1 MELELS
7 EKYEPLF
14 RLLYGDYPEVDTVV
28 VTGGRFSQK
37 SFAVGTFACVAAKDF
52 NHRVL
57 YTRYTLVSS
66 EDSIIP
72 EFREKID
79 FLGAHSDFEITRD
92 RIRGI
97 KNNSKIVFK
106 GIKTSAGNQTAA
118 LKSLKDFSLWVYDEA
133 EEHPDFDSW
142 DKVKKS
148 IRSNDVRNISILL
161 LNPVTKNS
169 WIYETFFEERGVVEG
184 FNGVVGNVL
193 YIHTTYHDMP
203 RQFIPDTHWNDFEAY
218 RAAYEEWEEL
228 DKDGREMSPL
238 KKRARYYKHTLL
250 GGWLEK
256 AEGVIYDNWVLG
268 DYVDT
273 GYTLFGADFGFS
285 IDPSTL
291 VEISVDKKKKIIYL
305 REHLYK
311 PKLTTSD
318 LYDIM
323 NGVCRHKAIIADSA
337 EPRLIEEL
345 RRMGLNIKG
354 AVKGPGSITAGIA
367 LMQDY
372 DLIVDTNSINLIKEL
387 NNYRWNDKKS
397 STPMDSFNHI
407 LDAARYAASEML
419 NGSGVMRGSLA
430 RALRS
435 GAGAFR

>member
-1 MELELS
+1 MAKLVINS
-7 EKYEPLF
+7 KYSSIATSDARYFL
-14 RLLYGDYPEVDTVV
+14 
-28 VTGGRFSQK
+28 VTGGRGSGK
-37 SFAVGTFACVAAKDF
+37 SFSINTMLSLLMLEDNRTILFLRK
-52 NHRVL
+52 
-57 YTRYTLVSS
+57 TLTSAHL
-66 EDSIIP
+66 SIIP
-72 EFREKID
+72 EFKEKLDI
-79 FLGAHSDFEITRD
+79 LGLSNLFDITKTEITNK
-92 RIRGI
+92 INGSAIYFRGI
-97 KNNSKIVFK
+97 Q
-106 GIKTSAGNQTAA
+106 TSSNDNTAN
-118 LKSLKDFSLWVYDEA
+118 LKSINNVSILVIDEA
-133 EEHPDFDSW
+133 EELTDEMIFDRIDLSVRQKGVSN
-142 DKVKKS
+142 KV
-148 IRSNDVRNISILL
+148 III
-161 LNPVTKNS
+161 LNPATKEH
-169 WIYETFFEERGVVEG
+169 WIYKRFFEEVGVNGG
-184 FNGVVGNVL
+184 FNGRKNNVE
-193 YIHTTYHDMP
+193 YIHTTY
-203 RQFIPDTHWNDFEAY
+203 
-218 RAAYEEWEEL
+218 L
-228 DKDGREMSPL
+228 DNKENLDDSFLDQIDRVKERSPE
-238 KKRARYYKHTLL
+238 KYHHQIL
-250 GGWLEK
+250 GGWLNK
-256 AEGVIYDNWVLG
+256 AEGVIYDNWEVG

-323 NGVCRHKAIIADSA
+323 SDVCRNKAIIADSA

-367 LMQDY
+367 LMLDY
-372 DLIVDTNSINLIKEL
+372 DLIVDHNSINLIKEL

-430 RALRS
+430 KALRS
-435 GAGAFR
+435 GAGSFR

>member
-1 MELELS
+1 MAKLVINK
-7 EKYEPLF
+7 KYSSIATSDARYFL
-14 RLLYGDYPEVDTVV
+14 
-28 VTGGRFSQK
+28 VTGGRGSGK
-37 SFAVGTFACVAAKDF
+37 SFSVNTMLSLLMLEDNRTILFLRK
-52 NHRVL
+52 
-57 YTRYTLVSS
+57 TLTSAHL
-66 EDSIIP
+66 SIIP
-72 EFREKID
+72 EFKEKLDI
-79 FLGAHSDFEITRD
+79 LGLSNLFDITKTEI
-92 RIRGI
+92 INKINGSAIYFRGI
-97 KNNSKIVFK
+97 Q
-106 GIKTSAGNQTAA
+106 TSSNDNTAN
-118 LKSLKDFSLWVYDEA
+118 LKSINNVSILVIDEA
-133 EEHPDFDSW
+133 EELTDEMIFDRIDLSVRQKGVSN
-142 DKVKKS
+142 KV
-148 IRSNDVRNISILL
+148 III
-161 LNPVTKNS
+161 LNPATKEH
-169 WIYETFFEERGVVEG
+169 WIYKRFFEEVGVNGG
-184 FNGVVGNVL
+184 FNGRKNNVE
-193 YIHTTYHDMP
+193 YIHTTY
-203 RQFIPDTHWNDFEAY
+203 
-218 RAAYEEWEEL
+218 L
-228 DKDGREMSPL
+228 DNKENLDDSFLDQIERIKERSPE
-238 KKRARYYKHTLL
+238 KYQHQIL
-250 GGWLEK
+250 GGWLDK
-256 AEGVIYDNWVLG
+256 AEGVIYDNWEVG

-372 DLIVDTNSINLIKEL
+372 DLIVDPNSINLIKEL

-397 STPMDSFNHI
+397 STPVDSFNHI

-435 GAGAFR
+435 GAGSFR